1 MPVYQRETTID
12 APLEEV
18 WEFHV
23 AGEGLEAVTPGF
35 FNLRVEEIRG
45 PDGEPGLMRLE
56 AGAEVD
62 VSVRL
67 FDVGS
72 RDTWTT
78 IIDEFEESDEQARF
92 IDRMEGGAFRHW
104 VHTHS
109 FASVFDDQTLM
120 RDRIEYRFPYPPV
133 GDLVGYFAAVG
144 FEPMFRYRHWKT
156 RKILES

>member
-35 FNLRVEEIRG
+35 MNLRVEEIRG
-45 PDGEPGLMRLE
+45 SDGEPGQMRLSE
-56 AGAEVD
+56 GAEVD
-62 VSVRL
+62 VSTQP
-67 FDVGS
+67 FGVGS
-72 RDTWTT
+72 RQTWTT
-78 IIDEFEESDEQARF
+78 RIEAFEENDDQAMFRDE
-92 IDRMEGGAFRHW
+92 MHGGPFREW

-120 RDRIEYRFPYPPV
+120 RDRIEYRFPKPPLGDVV
-133 GDLVGYFAAVG
+133 GFFAVVG

-156 RKILES
+156 RQILES